1 MDKDTI
7 LHSVFE
13 TRNGKRCCVAVY
25 DNNVEAQDCINR
37 RKKWTNG
44 TYDVILY
51 KLGAEKEEG
60 FFKGM

>member
-13 TRNGKRCCVAVY
+13 TRNGKRMCVAVY
-25 DNNVEAQDCINR
+25 DNNIEAQDCIDR

-44 TYDVILY
+44 TYDVKLFRLGEEKNKGIL
-51 KLGAEKEEG
+51 E
-60 FFKGM
+60 